1 MKKSRLF
8 PGFCYLI
15 NSISSGCDIRHAD
28 FPLSIR
34 IGTVIDC
41 HDREVLGYE
50 FALRSRAKE
59 AERAVEAAC
68 LQRFGTLRPMGAPV
82 LRSDNGLICQSR
94 RFRQAYRDY
103 RLRQDLLHPT
113 RRNRTESSSGS
124 FAVSK
129 KSVSDNMSFRR
140 LRKLASPF
148 ETGCSGTTRNGRIRR
163 WGIGARF
170 NTGHNNQLRWLD
182 FRGALH

>member
-103 RLRQDLLHPT
+103 RLRQEFITPYT
-113 RRNRTESSSGS
+113 PEQNGIIER
-124 FAVSK
+124 F
-129 KSVSDNMSFRR
+129 FRSLKEECVWQHVFQTFEEAR
-140 LRKLASPF
+140 LAIRDWLQWYNQERPHQALGYRSPVQYRAQQS
-148 ETGCSGTTRNGRIRR
+148 TQV
-163 WGIGARF
+163 A
-170 NTGHNNQLRWLD
+170 
-182 FRGALH
+182 